1 VPETRSEELDVFGAI
16 ASPVRRALLDALAAG
31 PLPVRDLAARF
42 PISRPAVS
50 QHLRILKEAEL
61 VSEERFG
68 RERRYQ
74 LNPIPLRD
82 VRTWIAQYER
92 FWQDRLSALR
102 DVLDEQ
108 P

>member
-1 VPETRSEELDVFGAI
+1 VPEARSEELDVFGAI

-31 PLPVRDLAARF
+31 PLPVRDLAAGF
-42 PISRPAVS
+42 PISRPAIS

-61 VSEERFG
+61 VSEERSG

-74 LNPIPLRD
+74 LNPLPLRD
-82 VRTWIAQYER
+82 VRSWIAHYER

-102 DVLDEQ
+102 DILDEQ

>member
-1 VPETRSEELDVFGAI
+1 M
-16 ASPVRRALLDALAAG
+16 
-31 PLPVRDLAARF
+31 
-42 PISRPAVS
+42 
-50 QHLRILKEAEL
+50 KERKEDKNKDN
-61 VSEERFG
+61 VRFG